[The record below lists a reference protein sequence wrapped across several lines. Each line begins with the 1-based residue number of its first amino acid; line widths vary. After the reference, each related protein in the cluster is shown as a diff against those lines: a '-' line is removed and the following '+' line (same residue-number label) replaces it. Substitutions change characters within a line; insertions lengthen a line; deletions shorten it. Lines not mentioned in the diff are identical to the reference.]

1 MPLPNAGLRRL
12 RKRVQTVKILRR
24 HLTVANVLSL
34 TALFVALA
42 GTAYAATKLGVGQVK
57 AVNIANEAV
66 TSPKIEHLAV
76 TNPKLGKES
85 VTSGKIKGLA
95 VTNPKL
101 GKEAVTNGKIKNEAV
116 TEAKLKKEAVGRTRI
131 GYEAIDAS
139 KISANLYA
147 QLVRNVS
154 YYSAE
159 SATNNSVAKSAE
171 VSCPSGKSAIA
182 GGGRVNG
189 ELADVALTGSNPAS
203 SGGNRTGWQA
213 YGRDVEP
220 ATTAGNWSVT
230 AFVVCAEL

>member
-1 MPLPNAGLRRL
+1 
-12 RKRVQTVKILRR
+12 VKTLKR

-42 GTAYAATKLGVGQVK
+42 GTAYAATKLGPGQVK

-66 TSPKIEHLAV
+66 TSPKLKNLAVTNSKIGKESVTSGKIKKLAV

-85 VTSGKIKGLA
+85 VTNGKIKKLA
-95 VTNPKL
+95 VTNAKL
-101 GKEAVTNGKIKNEAV
+101 GSEAV
-116 TEAKLKKEAVGRTRI
+116 TEAKIKKEAVGRTKI
-131 GYEAIDAS
+131 GFEAVDSS
-139 KISANLYA
+139 KISSALYS

-154 YYSAE
+154 YFSSE

-171 VSCPSGKSAIA
+171 VSCPAGKSAIA

-203 SGGNRTGWQA
+203 SGSARTGWQA
-213 YGRDVEP
+213 FGRDVEP
-220 ATTAGNWSVT
+220 ATTTGNWSVT